1 VAEIKSLLAQ
11 AVSRLAG
18 LTSTSSLDAQVLLA
32 HVLDCPKSWL
42 MAHPEA
48 EPTPDQ
54 AAAYENALMR
64 LLGGEPLPYI
74 LGHWEFYGLDFIVDS
89 HVLIPRPETELLV
102 ETALAWLRENSTR
115 RRVIDI
121 GAGSGCIGIALAK
134 HIPDLD
140 VTAVDLSP
148 AALEIIH
155 RNAMKHGVE
164 DRVRCLSG
172 DLFSALASLPD
183 LRDGFDLICANLPYI
198 PRATLAELDVA
209 NHEPRLALD
218 GGPDGLQVI
227 RRFLADSPAHLAPG
241 GLLLAEIEA
250 HQGSAVLA
258 LAEAAFPTAGRQM
271 IPDLAGRDR
280 LLRIE
285 RQANTP
291 LISGEN
297 PDAILQAIQVLRQG
311 GLVAFPTDTVYGLAA
326 DAFRSECI
334 EKLFIAKGRDSNKA
348 IAVLVG
354 DFSQLT
360 QVAAQISVIAER
372 LAQRFWPGPLTLVV
386 PRRPDLPAVLSP
398 LPTVG
403 VRMPDHPLALALLKQ
418 TGPLAVTSANI
429 SGASNPLTAQDVL
442 QQLDGRIDLIL
453 DGGVTPGG
461 VPSTVVDCTTAD
473 LVILRQGP
481 ITREMML

>member
-1 VAEIKSLLAQ
+1 
-11 AVSRLAG
+11 
-18 LTSTSSLDAQVLLA
+18 
-32 HVLDCPKSWL
+32 

-48 EPTPDQ
+48 EPTPEQ
-54 AAAYENALMR
+54 AVAYENALMR
-64 LLGGEPLPYI
+64 LLSGEPLPYI

-102 ETALAWLRENSTR
+102 ETALAWLRGNTSR
-115 RRVIDI
+115 RHVIDI

-134 HIPDLD
+134 HVPDLD

-148 AALEIIH
+148 DALDITR
-155 RNAMKHGVE
+155 RNALKHGVE
-164 DRVRCLSG
+164 DRIHCFSG
-172 DLFSALASLPD
+172 DLFSELASVPNHMD
-183 LRDGFDLICANLPYI
+183 SFDLICANLPYV
-198 PRATLAELDVA
+198 PRAILAELDVA
-209 NHEPRLALD
+209 EREPHLALD
-218 GGPDGLQVI
+218 GGPDGLQLI
-227 RRFLADSPAHLAPG
+227 QRFLADSPAHLAQN

-250 HQGSAVLA
+250 RQGSAVLA
-258 LAEAAFPTAGRQM
+258 MAEAAFPTAKRQM
-271 IPDLAGRDR
+271 IPDLAGHDR

-285 RQANTP
+285 RQACTQM
-291 LISGEN
+291 ISGDS
-297 PDAILQAIQVLRQG
+297 PDAILRAIQVLRQG

-326 DAFRSECI
+326 DAFRGECI
-334 EKLFIAKGRDSNKA
+334 EKLFVAKGRDSSKA

-360 QVAAQISVIAER
+360 QVAAQVSAIAER

-403 VRMPDHPLALALLKQ
+403 VRMPDHPLALALLKL

-429 SGASNPLTAQDVL
+429 SGASNPLTAKDVL

-461 VPSTVVDCTTAD
+461 VPSTVVDCTTTD